1 MPSAKPIIP
10 SRGPGAFVVRMGVA
24 AVVGLLAGVGGGVFG
39 DWPGPA
45 GLALT
50 VLVNLLAMGGALLV
64 CLWWWRGIDEA
75 AREAHKWAWWWG
87 GCTGMAAGGMILM
100 TALARKDALFDGL
113 SGSEILAFGMAL
125 MLACQ
130 ILGYG
135 VAWLVW
141 WAQRR

>member
-10 SRGPGAFVVRMGVA
+10 ARGPGAFVARMGVA
-24 AVVGLLAGVGGGVFG
+24 VLVGLLAGIGGGVFG
-39 DWPGPA
+39 EWPGPL

-50 VLVNLLAMGGALLV
+50 ALVNLAAMGGALLT

-87 GCTGMAAGGMILM
+87 GCTGMAFGGVLLM

>member
-10 SRGPGAFVVRMGVA
+10 SRGPGAFAFRMGVA
-24 AVVGLLAGVGGGVFG
+24 GLVGLVAGIGGGVFG
-39 DWPGPA
+39 GWPGPV

-50 VLVNLLAMGGALLV
+50 VLVSVLAMGGCLLV

-87 GCTGMAAGGMILM
+87 GCSGMAVGGAVLL
-100 TALARKDALFDGL
+100 TALAREQEQIDTL
-113 SGSEILAFGMAL
+113 SGNEVLAIGMML
-125 MLACQ
+125 MLTCQ
-130 ILGYG
+130 IVGYG